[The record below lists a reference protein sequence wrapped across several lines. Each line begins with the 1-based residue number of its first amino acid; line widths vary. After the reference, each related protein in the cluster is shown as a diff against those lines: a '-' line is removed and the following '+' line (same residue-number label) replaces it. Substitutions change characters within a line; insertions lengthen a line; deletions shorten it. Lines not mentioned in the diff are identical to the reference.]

1 MCRFGKSPRTLFK
14 PRFCNSFSGCP
25 EGAESVDASCCVR
38 TLQRF
43 LRKAKRRS
51 EAEAELKKALTRTKA
66 EEYRRQAQEYLELAR
81 KISLERD
88 RAVLHDMAQNSLRLA
103 EEQEAQEEI
112 TPPPAVEQPQPVAQQ
127 QQQVQPKDDDK
138 KE

>member
-1 MCRFGKSPRTLFK
+1 M
-14 PRFCNSFSGCP
+14 
-25 EGAESVDASCCVR
+25 
-38 TLQRF
+38 
-43 LRKAKRRS
+43 
-51 EAEAELKKALTRTKA
+51 TRA
-66 EEYRRQAQEYLELAR
+66 RMEEYRRKAQECLELAR

-88 RAVLHDMAQNSLRLA
+88 RAVLHDMARNSLRLA